1 VSKKADEIFKEIRRG
16 ARPYFM
22 EALTY
27 RWKEHVGPFF
37 DHEMNRNY
45 RSKEEFDY
53 WIKKCPLESLKKVLL
68 EDPNYSDKRIQLID
82 KLVSRKVFD
91 AFEFAEN
98 SPYPLLSSG
107 AQRVYSE

>member
-1 VSKKADEIFKEIRRG
+1 
-16 ARPYFM
+16 M

-27 RWKEHVGPFF
+27 RWKEHVGPFY

-53 WIKKCPLESLKKVLL
+53 WTKKCPLEGLKKIFSA
-68 EDPNYSDKRIQLID
+68 DPDFTDKKLQLID
-82 KLVSRKVFD
+82 NLVAKKVFD

-107 AQRVYSE
+107 AHRVYSE